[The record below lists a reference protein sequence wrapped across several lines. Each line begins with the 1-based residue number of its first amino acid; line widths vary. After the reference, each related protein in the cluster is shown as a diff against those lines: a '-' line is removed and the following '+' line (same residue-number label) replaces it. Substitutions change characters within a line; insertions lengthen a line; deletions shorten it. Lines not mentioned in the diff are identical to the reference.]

1 MTFLIKNQEKI
12 NFFLFLIQPHRQ
24 ADPFFDR
31 INVQYLYIHDIPNAD
46 CFQRMLDKTVR
57 DLGNVHQSVL
67 MDADI
72 HEYAKVDDVT
82 DGSL

>member
-1 MTFLIKNQEKI
+1 MLDLHCKLNPLLFHIHTQ
-12 NFFLFLIQPHRQ
+12 NFHF
-24 ADPFFDR
+24 
-31 INVQYLYIHDIPNAD
+31 HDIPDAD
-46 CFQRMLDKTVR
+46 DFQRMLDKTVR

>member
-1 MTFLIKNQEKI
+1 M
-12 NFFLFLIQPHRQ
+12 FFLFLIQTHRQ

-72 HEYAKVDDVT
+72 TNTPKSITLRTVP
-82 DGSL
+82 L